1 MDHILEAECDA
12 ADEAT
17 VEGEGVKVNQ
27 LIRTSAASEQKF
39 SLRCFGN
46 AFVGCSKDFL
56 KLTVITPTLI
66 IFAFT
71 VSVSV

>member
-1 MDHILEAECDA
+1 MDHILKAECDA

-39 SLRCFGN
+39 SLRSTGN
-46 AFVGCSKDFL
+46 AFVG
-56 KLTVITPTLI
+56 
-66 IFAFT
+66 
-71 VSVSV
+71 